1 MLSEQIVTSEL
12 LLRQCLSVLVK
23 EMTFDWPQPSPQS
36 VLSPALQWFSFAVPA
51 PHPQYPSIQQREK
64 TFFLALNPFTIP
76 SSSLNVRLLVCLL
89 RWCWLQWV
97 IVTTCYEMRWP
108 LSSNN
113 CLCLA
118 PAPAH
123 WAQWWQCVL
132 SVRARLSHS
141 QPEPASTPGPDTAGT
156 GLPGNP
162 PAMASSGHL
171 SLSSRCPPHPNTN
184 TPRNHQEL
192 FILNRLNLSWIGF
205 RGGTVSQFKG

>member
-132 SVRARLSHS
+132 SVRARLSHQPARTS
-141 QPEPASTPGPDTAGT
+141 QHARPGLCRHWPPWQS
-156 GLPGNP
+156 PGNGQLWSPQPVQQVSP
-162 PAMASSGHL
+162 PPQHKPATQPPRVGH
-171 SLSSRCPPHPNTN
+171 S
-184 TPRNHQEL
+184 
-192 FILNRLNLSWIGF
+192 
-205 RGGTVSQFKG
+205 

>member
-132 SVRARLSHS
+132 SVRARLSHQPARTS
-141 QPEPASTPGPDTAGT
+141 QHARPGHCRHWPPWQSPGNGQLWSPQPVQQVSTPPQHKHATQ
-156 GLPGNP
+156 P
-162 PAMASSGHL
+162 PRVGH
-171 SLSSRCPPHPNTN
+171 S
-184 TPRNHQEL
+184 
-192 FILNRLNLSWIGF
+192 
-205 RGGTVSQFKG
+205 